1 MWAGRVGERKAG
13 GVSLRSSAGPG
24 SVGRGEQGRGGHPLR
39 VGMDYSTFVGKGW
52 LWTGHSHPCS
62 SLTSLKDPVSS
73 LMAGRT
79 RPPWTLVSPAP
90 GTGPGM
96 VTGSAG

>member
-24 SVGRGEQGRGGHPLR
+24 SVVRGEQGRGGQPLR
-39 VGMDYSTFVGKGW
+39 VGMGRGW

-62 SLTSLKDPVSS
+62 SLTSLQDPVSS
-73 LMAGRT
+73 LMAGLT
-79 RPPWTLVSPAP
+79 RPPWTLASPAP

-96 VTGSAG
+96 VTGSPG